1 MRLFFLL
8 QFAPTSTITTTTTN
22 FKCLLRTKYL
32 SGHSTYILW
41 FNLCHHFHYPDKK
54 PKPQCGCVACWRSK
68 KAVAEL
74 GFEARAVWLT
84 LRSCSGSTGLWE
96 HAGFLGCWK
105 LRAEQGARTELAILF
120 LGWIDAVGDAIF
132 GSTTK
137 KISMSVNS
145 SLRPVSG

>member
-8 QFAPTSTITTTTTN
+8 QSAPTSTITTTIN
-22 FKCLLRTKYL
+22 FKCLLRTRYL

-41 FNLCHHFHYPDKK
+41 FNLCHLFHYPDKK
-54 PKPQCGCVACWRSK
+54 PTPQCCCVACWRSK

-96 HAGFLGCWK
+96 PVGFLGGWK
-105 LRAEQGARTELAILF
+105 LRAEQGAHIELVLLF
-120 LGWIDAVGDAIF
+120 LGWIYAFGDAIF
-132 GSTTK
+132 ASTTK

-145 SLRPVSG
+145 FLRLIGG